1 MEYDRIILE
10 MLDRIKTLE
19 EKVAALE
26 GSTPSATKEDDSM
39 KVCKKY
45 RRLADAQNPRP
56 FLWILVSRN
65 I

>member
-26 GSTPSATKEDDSM
+26 GSSPSATTEDE
-39 KVCKKY
+39 
-45 RRLADAQNPRP
+45 
-56 FLWILVSRN
+56 
-65 I
+65 